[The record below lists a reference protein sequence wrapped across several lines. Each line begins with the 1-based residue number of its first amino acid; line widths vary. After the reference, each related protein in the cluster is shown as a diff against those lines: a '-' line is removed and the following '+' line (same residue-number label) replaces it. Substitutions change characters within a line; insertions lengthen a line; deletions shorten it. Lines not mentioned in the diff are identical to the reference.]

1 MTVRVM
7 NRVTYIALAAVGIMS
22 LIAAMFAPR
31 AADAPTE
38 QVAAT
43 KAKTDEAGKALTLS
57 RDGSGQFT
65 LRAEVNGS
73 EVEFLVDTGAD
84 VVALTETEAEALGV
98 LPDESEFQPTMQTA
112 SGVGYGAPVMLD
124 EIEIAGQKLHDVEA
138 VVVKDLGT
146 NLLGQS
152 ALRRLGSVELKGDKM
167 VIKPR

>member
-1 MTVRVM
+1 M
-7 NRVTYIALAAVGIMS
+7 NRITYIALAAVGIMS

-31 AADAPTE
+31 TANAPVE
-38 QVAAT
+38 QTASAS
-43 KAKTDEAGKALTLS
+43 AKPSEVGKALTLT

-73 EVEFLVDTGAD
+73 EVDFLVDTGAD
-84 VVALTETEAEALGV
+84 LVALTEAEAEALGV
-98 LPDESEFQPTMQTA
+98 MPDESEFEPSMQTA
-112 SGVGYGAPVMLD
+112 SGVGYGAPVTLE

-146 NLLGQS
+146 NLLGQT
-152 ALRRLGSVELKGDKM
+152 ALWRLGSVELKGDKM

>member
-1 MTVRVM
+1 M

-22 LIAAMFAPR
+22 LIAALFAPR
-31 AADAPTE
+31 AVEAPAQ
-38 QVAAT
+38 QVASS
-43 KAKTDEAGKALTLS
+43 KAKPSETDKALTLS

-84 VVALTETEAEALGV
+84 VVALTEVEAEALGV
-98 LPDESEFQPTMQTA
+98 MPDESEFQPTMQTA
-112 SGVGYGAPVMLD
+112 SGVGYGAPITLD
-124 EIEIAGQKLHDVEA
+124 ELDIAGQKLHDVDA

>member
-1 MTVRVM
+1 M

-31 AADAPTE
+31 PGDAPAR
-38 QVAAT
+38 QVAAANT
-43 KAKTDEAGKALTLS
+43 KSIDVGKALTLS

-65 LRAEVNGS
+65 LRVDVNGS

-84 VVALTETEAEALGV
+84 VVALTEAEAEALGV
-98 LPDESEFQPTMQTA
+98 MPDESEFQPTMQTA
-112 SGVGYGAPVMLD
+112 SGVGYGAPITLD
-124 EIEIAGQKLHDVEA
+124 EIEIAGQKLHDVDA

>member
-1 MTVRVM
+1 M

-22 LIAAMFAPR
+22 LIAAMLAPR
-31 AADAPTE
+31 AAEAPVL
-38 QVAAT
+38 QAAPA
-43 KAKTDEAGKALTLS
+43 KAAAVEAAKALTLI

-65 LRAEVNGS
+65 LRADVNGS

-84 VVALTETEAEALGV
+84 VVALTEAEAEALGV
-98 LPDESEFQPTMQTA
+98 LPDESEFLPTMQTA
-112 SGVGYGAPVMLD
+112 SGTGYGAPVTLD
-124 EIEIAGQKLHDVEA
+124 EIEIAGQKLHDVDA

>member
-1 MTVRVM
+1 M
-7 NRVTYIALAAVGIMS
+7 NRVTIIALSAVGIMS
-22 LIAAMFAPR
+22 LIAAFLAPR
-31 AADAPTE
+31 PTDAPVQT
-38 QVAAT
+38 VAAG
-43 KAKTDEAGKALTLS
+43 KAHKEDGNKALTLT

-65 LRAEVNGS
+65 LQAEVNGS

-84 VVALTETEAEALGV
+84 VVALTEIEAEALGV
-98 LPDESEFQPTMQTA
+98 LPDESDFQPTMQTA
-112 SGVGYGAPVMLD
+112 SGVGYGAPITLD
-124 EIEIAGQKLHDVEA
+124 ELQIAGQTLHDVDA

>member
-1 MTVRVM
+1 M

-31 AADAPTE
+31 AGDAPARP
-38 QVAAT
+38 VAAAN
-43 KAKTDEAGKALTLS
+43 AKSIEGGKALTLS

-65 LRAEVNGS
+65 LQVDVNGS

-84 VVALTETEAEALGV
+84 VVALTEAEAEALGV
-98 LPDESEFQPTMQTA
+98 MPDESEFQPTMQTA
-112 SGVGYGAPVMLD
+112 SGVGYGAPITLE
-124 EIEIAGQKLHDVEA
+124 EIEIAGQKLHDVDA

-152 ALRRLGSVELKGDKM
+152 ALRRLGSVELKGDQM

>member
-1 MTVRVM
+1 M
-7 NRVTYIALAAVGIMS
+7 NRVTYIALAAIGIMS

-31 AADAPTE
+31 SAETPVEQAAAKPT
-38 QVAAT
+38 
-43 KAKTDEAGKALTLS
+43 AGETGKVLTLS

-73 EVEFLVDTGAD
+73 EVDFLVDTGAD
-84 VVALTETEAEALGV
+84 VVALTEAEAEALGV

-112 SGVGYGAPVMLD
+112 SGVGYGAPITLD
-124 EIEIAGQKLHDVEA
+124 EIEIAGQKLHDVDA

-167 VIKPR
+167 VIKPS

>member
-1 MTVRVM
+1 M

-31 AADAPTE
+31 GAEAPAE
-38 QVAAT
+38 QSASAKPVAG
-43 KAKTDEAGKALTLS
+43 EASKALTLS

-65 LRAEVNGS
+65 LRVEVNGS

-84 VVALTETEAEALGV
+84 VVALTEAEAEALGV
-98 LPDESEFQPTMQTA
+98 LPDESEFEPSMQTA
-112 SGVGYGAPVMLD
+112 SGVGYGAPITIE

>member
-1 MTVRVM
+1 M

-22 LIAAMFAPR
+22 LIAAMLAPR
-31 AADAPTE
+31 AAEAPVLQAAPTK
-38 QVAAT
+38 AA
-43 KAKTDEAGKALTLS
+43 AGEAAKALTLI

-65 LRAEVNGS
+65 LQAEVNGS

-84 VVALTETEAEALGV
+84 VVALTEAEAEALGV
-98 LPDESEFQPTMQTA
+98 LPDESEFLPTMQTA
-112 SGVGYGAPVMLD
+112 SGTGYGAPVTLD
-124 EIEIAGQKLHDVEA
+124 EIEIAGQKLHDVDA

>member
-1 MTVRVM
+1 M
-7 NRVTYIALAAVGIMS
+7 NRVTIIALSSVGIMS

-31 AADAPTE
+31 VAEAPVQNTAAAKAQSTE
-38 QVAAT
+38 PC
-43 KAKTDEAGKALTLS
+43 KALTLL

-65 LRAEVNGS
+65 LQVEVNGS
-73 EVEFLVDTGAD
+73 DVEFLVDTGAD
-84 VVALTETEAEALGV
+84 VVALTEAEAEALGV
-98 LPDESEFQPTMQTA
+98 MPDESEFQPTMQTA
-112 SGVGYGAPVMLD
+112 SGVGYGAPVTL
-124 EIEIAGQKLHDVEA
+124 EELRIAGQTLHDVEA